1 MIINSLWQISNGHCG
16 HGIADAIFGVPSKVI
31 SKQRLIALHC
41 QDIWRAAEKKEC
53 VIYIVYI
60 SKFFGGGGNAHSP
73 NHSSHWRWKKCKIQ
87 KQFVNFK
94 TTQIYS
100 IPHIIL
106 ELRSNT
112 FFGFC
117 SFKTYQT
124 IRDLVKM
131 EAICVINA
139 GRSLW
144 DKNVFVINF
153 E

>member
-1 MIINSLWQISNGHCG
+1 MWQISNRHCG

-31 SKQRLIALHC
+31 SKQRLSALPGYVKSS
-41 QDIWRAAEKKEC
+41 RKERKC
-53 VIYIVYI
+53 DLHRLYFKVLWGRRQCAQPKSQFTLKV
-60 SKFFGGGGNAHSP
+60 
-73 NHSSHWRWKKCKIQ
+73 KKCKIQ

-100 IPHIIL
+100 IPYIIL
-106 ELRSNT
+106 ELRCNT

-131 EAICVINA
+131 GAICVINA
-139 GRSLW
+139 GRSL
-144 DKNVFVINF
+144 
-153 E
+153 